1 MNITLPAFLRA
12 FIIYLY
18 FSLWCCSG
26 ALFFI
31 VAGVLS
37 ANNAFFSFKGF
48 VQFNLADI
56 LLPLFRNFL
65 AEIWQTS

>member
-1 MNITLPAFLRA
+1 MNIPTFLRA

-31 VAGVLS
+31 VAAVGSLLAS
-37 ANNAFFSFKGF
+37 AKNEFFSGI
-48 VQFNLADI
+48 VQSNIANTLSSR
-56 LLPLFRNFL
+56 LQLFP
-65 AEIWQTS
+65 AEMWQTS